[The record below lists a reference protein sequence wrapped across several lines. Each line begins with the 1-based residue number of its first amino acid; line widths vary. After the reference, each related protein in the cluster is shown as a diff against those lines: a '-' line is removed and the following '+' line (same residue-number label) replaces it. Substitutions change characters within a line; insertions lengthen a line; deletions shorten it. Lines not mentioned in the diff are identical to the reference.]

1 ASLWD
6 RGSRFAAVS
15 AWSEVA
21 DLEIFEAEPWHQ
33 RLVLDGELLA
43 QSLPVWLCP
52 AHSGGPIEVLICVG
66 CKEDLA
72 EDPASLRGSEPCL
85 DLWPSLPHRRVR
97 NERTGALR
105 IHVPE
110 LRAGR
115 PLRVSCLWQESI
127 VPESRSRNTPRLLVY
142 SSGPLDVHI
151 PQGPHRPLASAGES
165 CCCGPPPSLAGRWQA
180 SALFAGSW
188 TQGFS
193 SGFGS
198 LRNPQ

>member
-52 AHSGGPIEVLICVG
+52 SQSGGPIEVLICVG
-66 CKEDLA
+66 CKEDLG

-105 IHVPE
+105 IHPRSGAAR
-110 LRAGR
+110 RAASA
-115 PLRVSCLWQESI
+115 RVL
-127 VPESRSRNTPRLLVY
+127 
-142 SSGPLDVHI
+142 
-151 PQGPHRPLASAGES
+151 PLAGVHCPWELVSEDSKALGLFF
-165 CCCGPPPSLAGRWQA
+165 GA
-180 SALFAGSW
+180 S
-188 TQGFS
+188 
-193 SGFGS
+193 
-198 LRNPQ
+198 